1 MGHFGHGWNKNK
13 GVIIVLIV
21 FAVVA
26 IGDLLS
32 TLALGSELIKYLEAN
47 PVYSYIGIPGIILV
61 NIFYIWFI
69 YYSYNKSTQ
78 LTTRFSLINVVL
90 TICLIRIGI
99 IYSNMGVVADPPS
112 IELAMQVT
120 TEMKNQAMIQLASS
134 GLLPLLSGVFSFLL
148 FKLDHKIE
156 CKE

>member
-1 MGHFGHGWNKNK
+1 
-13 GVIIVLIV
+13 
-21 FAVVA
+21 
-26 IGDLLS
+26 
-32 TLALGSELIKYLEAN
+32 
-47 PVYSYIGIPGIILV
+47 
-61 NIFYIWFI
+61 
-69 YYSYNKSTQ
+69 
-78 LTTRFSLINVVL
+78 
-90 TICLIRIGI
+90 
-99 IYSNMGVVADPPS
+99 MGVVADPPS